1 MELNG
6 FNSDDYRY
14 FKVINDVHFGCRLYK
29 KGAIIKFNQDNF
41 KKNLFNTNYDMIISN
56 AFSYIS
62 REYIPK
68 FKPYPVNEPFNL
80 IKYINMQEKIRI
92 PQDCNLNITI
102 EKNKFLIIDKW
113 LNEKINN
120 EDLFSPID
128 ILDYG
133 VNNSKQLNKHIFTPF
148 STEELI
154 PVFNLLRTLQQNH
167 NHSDQQSLCNISK
180 EKFKTQVYKNKGHRK
195 FINLNF
201 KKGEIVS
208 PSNPGI
214 AMLILNQDFINL
226 ITNSTEII
234 GIEKEQIFENE
245 YKDNIPY
252 EPIRYYKFK
261 DGIKLKTNEIRG
273 LYWDMDNTFYRLYP
287 NSDYNINHI
296 SIPFINPDEI
306 SLDNNGYVKYF
317 SIYYGESYYG
327 DGTEDYLAENEI
339 LKIADRLPQDEAI
352 KHYKAK
358 KYAEALYKR
367 EKTADEYIKKHKS
380 RYEKVRRKNPN
391 ITPIQFMDSEIEKD
405 KKYQATR
412 LAKILKQIEPSS
424 NNK

>member
-14 FKVINDVHFGCRLYK
+14 FKIINDVHFGHHIYK
-29 KGAIIKFNQDNF
+29 KGAIIKFNQDNL
-41 KKNLFNTNYDMIISN
+41 KKYLFDKNYHIIISN
-56 AFSYIS
+56 AFSYFP
-62 REYIPK
+62 REFIPE
-68 FKPYPVNEPFNL
+68 FKPYPVNEPFDL

-92 PQDCNLNITI
+92 PQDCNLNIAI
-102 EKNKFLIIDKW
+102 ENNRFLVIDKW

-120 EDLFSPID
+120 EDLFDPID
-128 ILDYG
+128 VLDYG
-133 VNNSKQLNKHIFTPF
+133 IKNGKELNKQIFTPF
-148 STEELI
+148 SPEELI
-154 PVFNLLRTLQQNH
+154 TDFNPLRALQQNH
-167 NHSDQQSLCNISK
+167 NPSNQQSLCNISK
-180 EKFKTQVYKNKGHRK
+180 EKFKTQVYKNNGRR

-201 KKGEIVS
+201 KKGEIVNL
-208 PSNPGI
+208 SNPDI
-214 AMLILNQDFINL
+214 AMLVLNQDFINL

-261 DGIKLKTNEIRG
+261 NGIKLKPNEIRG

-287 NSDYNINHI
+287 NSDYNVNHI
-296 SIPFINPDEI
+296 SIPYINPDEM

-339 LKIADRLPQDEAI
+339 LKIANRLPQDEAI
-352 KHYKAK
+352 KHYEAK

-367 EKTADEYIKKHKS
+367 EKSADEYIKKHKS

-405 KKYQATR
+405 KKYQATQ
-412 LAKILKQIEPSS
+412 LVKVLNQTKPSS
-424 NNK
+424 GK